1 MFNIGGGELLVIFLV
16 ALIVLGPTKL
26 PDAAR
31 QVGKVMGEFR
41 RLSAGFQT
49 EMRQAMEDPVGK
61 MVEDAEMDLKT
72 AEVAEAKIVP
82 ASAQSPESEIV
93 DGVGQL
99 ESAETDGVPDV
110 TKTAPIPTVEELLG
124 EDLGEAE
131 TDDSATNDDDPD
143 DSTEDEPPIDPPM
156 FGDR

>member
-49 EMRQAMEDPVGK
+49 EMRQAMED
-61 MVEDAEMDLKT
+61 LSL
-72 AEVAEAKIVP
+72 IHI
-82 ASAQSPESEIV
+82 SE
-93 DGVGQL
+93 
-99 ESAETDGVPDV
+99 
-110 TKTAPIPTVEELLG
+110 PTR
-124 EDLGEAE
+124 
-131 TDDSATNDDDPD
+131 PY
-143 DSTEDEPPIDPPM
+143 
-156 FGDR
+156 